1 MKVVQILEYV
11 NYIIIALFLF
21 FILQRVL
28 PAKGVRHISTTDL
41 KEELRSKEKQFVD
54 VRTPGEF
61 KGNHIKGFKNIPLNQ
76 LSQKA
81 EKELSKEKE
90 VIVICQ
96 SGMRSK
102 NASKVLKKLGFPKVT
117 NVKGGML
124 TWRG

>member
-1 MKVVQILEYV
+1 MQDLEFF
-11 NYIIIALFLF
+11 NYIVIVLFLF

-28 PAKGVRHISTTDL
+28 PTKGVRHISTTDL

-61 KGNHIKGFKNIPLNQ
+61 KGNNIKGFKNIPLNQ

-81 EKELSKEKE
+81 DQELSKDKE

-102 NASKVLKKLGFPKVT
+102 NASKILRKLGFTKVT

-124 TWRG
+124 TWRGK